1 MLIRIKSITP
11 VLAGNEWR
19 IRGRFITDDPIPLRE
34 CFYGVGA
41 GYTMHQAQVY
51 ADNLRKAIAYHG
63 ESAI

>member
-1 MLIRIKSITP
+1 MLIRIKSVMP

-19 IRGRFITDDPIPLRE
+19 IRGRFITDDPSPLRE
-34 CFYGVGA
+34 CIYGIGA

-51 ADNLRKAIAYHG
+51 ADNLRRDIINHG

>member
-1 MLIRIKSITP
+1 MP

-19 IRGRFITDDPIPLRE
+19 IRGRYITSDPIPERE
-34 CFYGVGA
+34 CIYGIGA

-51 ADNLRKAIAYHG
+51 AENLRRDISRHG